1 MTNRKEKIDIY
12 ANKLKDWDD
21 KVQNIEAKIKDQK
34 SEMKGELKSK
44 AEEKIKNLRTKL
56 KDAEQKLHQEENEPE
71 NFWED
76 LQKGIE
82 HNWKELES
90 TVKNVAAHIQ

>member
-1 MTNRKEKIDIY
+1 MTNRKEKIDMY

-21 KVQNIEAKIKDQK
+21 KVQDIEARIKDRK
-34 SEMKGELKSK
+34 NEMEGELKSK
-44 AEEKIKNLRTKL
+44 AEEKIKTLRNKL
-56 KDAEQKLHQEENEPE
+56 KDAEQKLHQEESEPD

-82 HNWKELES
+82 HNWNELES
-90 TVKNVAAHIQ
+90 TVKKVASHIQ